1 MKRFFIVGII
11 AVAVIGQSYAN
22 GVTKDITGYRK
33 AAEQGHAD
41 AKKALNDLGVSW

>member
-33 AAEQGHAD
+33 AAEQGYPV
-41 AKKALNDLGVSW
+41 AKNALDDLGVSW